1 MQPSALLFFQRPRG
15 GTEISTH
22 LTTWFILLATNPQV
36 QVLSEGHLI
45 NKTRTLFITVKT
57 QEIPRVWRAMNQ
69 ET

>member
-1 MQPSALLFFQRPRG
+1 MQPSALLFFQRPQG
-15 GTEISTH
+15 GTEISTR
-22 LTTWFILLATNPQV
+22 LTTWLILLATNPQV